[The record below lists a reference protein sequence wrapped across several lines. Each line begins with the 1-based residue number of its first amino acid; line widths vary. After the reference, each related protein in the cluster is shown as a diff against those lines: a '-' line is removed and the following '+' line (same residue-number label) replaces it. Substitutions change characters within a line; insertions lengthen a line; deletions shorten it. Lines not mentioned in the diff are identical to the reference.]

1 MRFSIGVAMLGA
13 SVILFLIAM
22 PRRGEV
28 VWYLR
33 DRDGRQAGYLMF
45 LMLMFLLGGVF
56 TISGLN

>member
-1 MRFSIGVAMLGA
+1 MLGA

-22 PRRGEV
+22 PRRGKV